1 VEGPIVVA
9 VDGSPA
15 AEQAVA
21 VALDLASAQTA
32 KVVFVH
38 YSPIAATLLEAAPD
52 SGPSQE
58 GIEAADGVLSAA
70 AKKGRERGIA
80 FELEILDERG
90 TSDIAASLAGIAEAR
105 GASLVVVGSRG
116 RGPIAGAV
124 LGSVSYGLL
133 SLSRVPVLVAHA
145 AGAGTH

>member
-1 VEGPIVVA
+1 MVA

-52 SGPSQE
+52 RGPSPE
-58 GIEAADGVLSAA
+58 GIEAADSVLGAA

-80 FELEILDERG
+80 FDLEILDERG

-145 AGAGTH
+145 AGAGS

>member
-1 VEGPIVVA
+1 VDRPIVVA

-52 SGPSQE
+52 SGPSPK
-58 GIEAADGVLSAA
+58 GIEAADGVLGAA

-124 LGSVSYGLL
+124 LGSVSFGLL

-145 AGAGTH
+145 AGAGSY

>member
-1 VEGPIVVA
+1 VDRPIVVA

-52 SGPSQE
+52 RGPSPE
-58 GIEAADGVLSAA
+58 GIEAADSVLGAA

-145 AGAGTH
+145 AGAGS

>member
-1 VEGPIVVA
+1 MDRPIVVA

-15 AEQAVA
+15 ADQAVA
-21 VALDLASAQTA
+21 VALDLASAQSAT
-32 KVVFVH
+32 VVFVH

-58 GIEAADGVLSAA
+58 EIEGADGVLRAA
-70 AKKGRERGIA
+70 AEKSRERAIA
-80 FELEILDERG
+80 FELEIVDERG

-116 RGPIAGAV
+116 RGTIAGAV
-124 LGSVSYGLL
+124 LGSVSRGLL
-133 SLSRVPVLVAHA
+133 SLSRVPVLVTHA
-145 AGAGTH
+145 AEAGS

>member
-1 VEGPIVVA
+1 MVA
-9 VDGSPA
+9 IDGSPA

-52 SGPSQE
+52 RGPSPE
-58 GIEAADGVLSAA
+58 GIEAADSVLGAA

-105 GASLVVVGSRG
+105 GASMVVVGSRG

-145 AGAGTH
+145 AGAGS

>member
-1 VEGPIVVA
+1 VDRPIVVA

-21 VALDLASAQTA
+21 VALDLASAQSA

-52 SGPSQE
+52 SRPSQKE
-58 GIEAADGVLSAA
+58 TEESDGVLRAA
-70 AKKGRERGIA
+70 AKKARERAIA
-80 FELEILDERG
+80 FECEIVDERA

-116 RGPIAGAV
+116 RGTIAGAV
-124 LGSVSYGLL
+124 LGSVSRGLL
-133 SLSRVPVLVAHA
+133 SVSRVPVLVAHA
-145 AGAGTH
+145 AGAGS

>member
-1 VEGPIVVA
+1 MVA

-52 SGPSQE
+52 RGPSPE
-58 GIEAADGVLSAA
+58 GIEAADSVLGAA

-145 AGAGTH
+145 AGAGS